1 METRVPA
8 PSYNLRSN
16 SSYIGESKSAR
27 DLKTVDSRHP
37 GEIDGSEHDGVTD
50 STLDNDGESGSV
62 DCIHESY
69 RNSLPLPCVGVD
81 EDRSSLENN
90 GPSLDP
96 YGVCTIEDVT
106 PIEAAR
112 ARLLD
117 ILVNHFITAHVTEA
131 RDLAADYISQA
142 AEDKASKRKSRES
155 LLEGD
160 ARFVLPMMYVANMYE
175 TLVNEVNMKLSSVNG
190 MREKSIGV
198 PLEAAGGLYRM
209 LAKKFPKKGPCVFKR
224 RELATSME
232 TRSRF
237 PELVI
242 QDEKRVR
249 FVVVNGLAINE
260 RPTDV
265 SIGDAEWFKRL
276 TGRNEVAISAA
287 DYKFYAPRHK
297 YRRVSSSSSVSND
310 HGLPSFPNT
319 DSASPMT
326 TAQGYHSITEPQ
338 QQQISSN
345 QHIQTLPHPGQFH
358 PLHQSQ
364 HQCID
369 QSQHGGHFSHNH
381 QCTPSSHLSGVA
393 DGQQPTSIS
402 QHIACIQ
409 PLGHSSGRLHVLP
422 SGPPKYCDECGAP
435 YLRETSKFCSE
446 CGFKRLGM

>member
-1 METRVPA
+1 MQTRVPV
-8 PSYNLRSN
+8 PNYNLRST
-16 SSYIGESKSAR
+16 SSYIGGSKSAR
-27 DLKTVDSRHP
+27 DLKTDDSRHP

-50 STLDNDGESGSV
+50 GNLDNDGESVAV

-69 RNSLPLPCVGVD
+69 SNSLPLPCVGVD

-106 PIEAAR
+106 PIEEAR
-112 ARLLD
+112 SRFLD
-117 ILVNHFITAHVTEA
+117 ILVDHFITPHVTEA

-142 AEDKASKRKSRES
+142 AEDKESKRKLKES

-198 PLEAAGGLYRM
+198 PLEAAGGLYRK
-209 LAKKFPKKGPCVFKR
+209 LAKKFPRKGPCIFKR

-249 FVVVNGLAINE
+249 FVVVNGLEINE
-260 RPTDV
+260 RPADV
-265 SIGDAEWFKRL
+265 SIDDAEWFKRL
-276 TGRNEVAISAA
+276 TGRSEVAISSR

-297 YRRVSSSSSVSND
+297 YRRVSSSSSVSSVL
-310 HGLPSFPNT
+310 GLPSFSNT
-319 DSASPMT
+319 DSASPMNT
-326 TAQGYHSITEPQ
+326 SQGYHSITEPQ

-345 QHIQTLPHPGQFH
+345 QHIQTVSHSGQFH
-358 PLHQSQ
+358 PLQQSQ
-364 HQCID
+364 SID
-369 QSQHGGHFSHNH
+369 QRQHVGHFSHNH
-381 QCTPSSHLSGVA
+381 QCGPSSHLSGVSN
-393 DGQQPTSIS
+393 GQQPTSIS
-402 QHIACIQ
+402 QHMACIQ
-409 PLGHSSGRLHVLP
+409 PLGHSAGRLHVLP

>member
-1 METRVPA
+1 METRVPV

-16 SSYIGESKSAR
+16 SSYIDGSKSAR
-27 DLKTVDSRHP
+27 DLDNGDGRHV
-37 GEIDGSEHDGVTD
+37 GEIDGTEHDGVTGGD
-50 STLDNDGESGSV
+50 LDNDGESSAV
-62 DCIHESY
+62 DCLHETY
-69 RNSLPLPCVGVD
+69 GNSLPLPCVGVD
-81 EDRSSLENN
+81 EDRSSIENN
-90 GPSLDP
+90 GPSIDP

-112 ARLLD
+112 ARFLD
-117 ILVNHFITAHVTEA
+117 ILVNHFISSHVTEA
-131 RDLAADYISQA
+131 RDPEADYITQA
-142 AEDKASKRKSRES
+142 AEDKASKRKSREI
-155 LLEGD
+155 LYEGD
-160 ARFVLPMMYVANMYE
+160 ARYVLPMMYVANMYE

-198 PLEAAGGLYRM
+198 PLEAAGGLYRK
-209 LAKKFPKKGPCVFKR
+209 LAKKFPKKGTCVFKR

-249 FVVVNGLAINE
+249 FVVVNGLAIIE

-265 SIGDAEWFKRL
+265 GIGDAEWFKRL

-297 YRRVSSSSSVSND
+297 YRRVSSSNSISNV
-310 HGLPSFPNT
+310 HGLPSFSNT

-326 TAQGYHSITEPQ
+326 TSQGYHPITEPQ

-345 QHIQTLPHPGQFH
+345 HHIQTLSHSGQFH
-358 PLHQSQ
+358 ALHQSQ
-364 HQCID
+364 HQSIN
-369 QSQHGGHFSHNH
+369 QSQHVGHFSHNH
-381 QCTPSSHLSGVA
+381 QCGPSSHLPDVA

-402 QHIACIQ
+402 QHMACIQ
-409 PLGHSSGRLHVLP
+409 PLAHAAGRLHP
-422 SGPPKYCDECGAP
+422 SGPPKYCDECGSP

-446 CGFKRLGM
+446 CGFKRLGI